1 MFHIFFNIFQCL
13 FDFSVY
19 SISQFGYVSISVI
32 NISEF
37 KLFKFY
43 KLSKLFYSSYCKKIT
58 NEIRFI
64 SSYVIA
70 DRSAI
75 SGPYLLLLM
84 SLPNLEVLEIDANK
98 IPQLTKRAEKL
109 KKLVTYS
116 HSLDWN
122 NLAKALVFMPLL
134 SSLTLNSYYGRMT
147 KRSARTIK
155 EAIHSRG
162 QNIVLNVKQ
171 DAFLKQSLKSRV
183 THLAKK
189 KNSRFS
195 LAHSILRT

>member
-1 MFHIFFNIFQCL
+1 MLSTLANSNFLSFTNCL
-13 FDFSVY
+13 NYF
-19 SISQFGYVSISVI
+19 IPVI
-32 NISEF
+32 A
-37 KLFKFY
+37 
-43 KLSKLFYSSYCKKIT
+43 KKIT

-70 DRSAI
+70 DRSDI
-75 SGPYLLLLM
+75 SVPYLLLLM